1 MNRNIQ
7 SLSALSSNNNSSNSN
22 RNYLFQYEDEI
33 NNNCEEDS
41 FKKLYYTFLE
51 NKSNATQCDT
61 TTTC

>member
-22 RNYLFQYEDEI
+22 GNYSFQYEDEI
-33 NNNCEEDS
+33 NNNYEEDS
-41 FKKLYYTFLE
+41 FKKLYYNFLK
-51 NKSNATQCDT
+51 NKSNETQCDT